1 MQFNSIL
8 FMLEDCR
15 SETEVKLKYF
25 SLKWEISAIFKQV
38 KQHILKIQIIILFKI
53 NIFLQN
59 IFYMGKSS
67 FVKKKR
73 KTAMPIF
80 SSNFQVLH
88 MIQKCMVR
96 YKLYGSNITIQR
108 IDSQYLPGDAMRK
121 LQRRLTICLCTEIRD
136 VQFFIFHQ
144 CFKTDF
150 LYLLFCISSLH
161 FSLKT

>member
-1 MQFNSIL
+1 
-8 FMLEDCR
+8 
-15 SETEVKLKYF
+15 
-25 SLKWEISAIFKQV
+25 
-38 KQHILKIQIIILFKI
+38 
-53 NIFLQN
+53 
-59 IFYMGKSS
+59 
-67 FVKKKR
+67 
-73 KTAMPIF
+73 MPIF

-108 IDSQYLPGDAMRK
+108 IDSQYLAGDAMRK
-121 LQRRLTICLCTEIRD
+121 LQRRLTVCLCTEIRD